1 MFKIYRQ
8 PRSFQIIRIN
18 HELQMLVIQDQF
30 SGLKIE
36 APYGPRELRHAEFI
50 GEYELRIAY
59 CDDSEK
65 IINLLM
71 QGY

>member
-1 MFKIYRQ
+1 MFKTYRQ
-8 PRSFQIIRIN
+8 ARSFQIIKTD
-18 HELQMLVIQDQF
+18 HDLQMITVQDQL

-36 APYGPRELRHAEFI
+36 VPYGPRELRHAEFI
-50 GEYELRIAY
+50 GEYELRVAY

-65 IINLLM
+65 MINLLM

>member
-1 MFKIYRQ
+1 MFKAYRQ
-8 PRSFQIIRIN
+8 ARSFQIIKAD
-18 HELQMLVIQDQF
+18 HDLQMITVQDQL

-36 APYGPRELRHAEFI
+36 VPYGPRELRHAEFI

-59 CDDSEK
+59 SDDSEK
-65 IINLLM
+65 MINLLM